1 MDALIIKTKALLSAN
16 ILKALQKDFAEQLK
30 SGVVVI
36 PSYLQAELINIPE
49 GIEVIVQSETEGDK
63 E

>member
-1 MDALIIKTKALLSAN
+1 MDALIIKSKALLSADA
-16 ILKALQKDFAEQLK
+16 LKALQKDFAEQLK
-30 SGVVVI
+30 YGVVII

-49 GIEVIVQSETEGDK
+49 GVEVIMQSDTEGDK

>member
-1 MDALIIKTKALLSAN
+1 M
-16 ILKALQKDFAEQLK
+16 ILKINALVKEDTLKAIQKDFVEQLK

-49 GIEVIVQSETEGDK
+49 GVEVIVQSETEGDNQ
-63 E
+63 

>member
-1 MDALIIKTKALLSAN
+1 MDSL
-16 ILKALQKDFAEQLK
+16 ILKINALVKEDTLKAIQKDFVEQLK
-30 SGVVVI
+30 SGVVII

-49 GIEVIVQSETEGDK
+49 GIEVIMQSETEGGK